1 MMAAFVV
8 LLYLAATA
16 SIQTTSAQSV
26 GPYLEHPLKQDLMP
40 TDDAYFAWK
49 CFNCKGPITIAIH
62 GKDFHGTT
70 TADWSDSSTTLPPSF
85 LPAIRP
91 HETAA
96 FSFALYSTTKIDRNT
111 LSLGDFGFEF
121 SLFAPTPTTE
131 TFTLTETFTPTS
143 EHTTSHTVETS
154 QIPTPGAAEEEDDSA
169 DSDEQETGGLSTGGK
184 AGIGVGVTV
193 GALLLAAGA
202 FLVFR
207 RRKRAETTT
216 IREIPATSAVNL
228 PGPGPGLASNQAN
241 TVAPGQRYEIG
252 G

>member
-1 MMAAFVV
+1 
-8 LLYLAATA
+8 
-16 SIQTTSAQSV
+16 
-26 GPYLEHPLKQDLMP
+26 MP

-62 GKDFHGTT
+62 GKDFDGTT

-85 LPAIRP
+85 LPAMRP
-91 HETAA
+91 DETSVFT
-96 FSFALYSTTKIDRNT
+96 FSMYSTTKMD
-111 LSLGDFGFEF
+111 SFKYSVGDFDFEF

-131 TFTLTETFTPTS
+131 TITQTEMVTTTS
-143 EHTTSHTVETS
+143 DHTTRSTAETS
-154 QIPTPGAAEEEDDSA
+154 QSHTPGAAEEEAEGTDN
-169 DSDEQETGGLSTGGK
+169 DEQGTGGLSTGGK
-184 AGIGVGVTV
+184 AGVGVGVTV

-202 FLVFR
+202 FIVFR

-228 PGPGPGLASNQAN
+228 PGPVSGLASNQAN
-241 TVAPGQRYEIG
+241 TVASGQRHEMG